1 MLQDI
6 RNSTQGPVFKVIV
19 GLIVLSFA
27 LFGIE
32 SILLGGSDDAV
43 AEVNGD
49 KIRSIEVQQAVIRQK
64 QRLAQ
69 LLGDNFDPAM
79 FDDQQLSSQALQGLV
94 SNKLQ
99 QQWAERLGL
108 AVSDVQLGAE
118 VAAIPA
124 FQIEGRFSPELYKQS
139 LASAGFTPA
148 SFKEALR
155 VDGIVAQLNAG
166 LFNTEF
172 TSPLEQETAVR
183 VAAENRSVRYANLP
197 VKTVDSDIQVTEE
210 EIEAYYFAN
219 SSGFISEERVVLDY
233 IALSSEDYR
242 QPVAEDDLRAAYE
255 QEISSYAYQDESRV
269 SHILLIQGEDEAD
282 DVYASRVIAAQ
293 EALASGEP
301 FADAATR
308 LSDDVGS
315 SSAGGDLGYT
325 SGDLFPEEMEEAI
338 AGLDVGEVSGLVET
352 DAGTHIITVTDRR
365 SEAPPTLEEMRFELE
380 QALSVSEA
388 RRRLVGKVEALKDL
402 AFTATDLQGPAQEL
416 ELVVQQ
422 TGSITRRGGD
432 GIFSNDSVIE
442 AAFSEAVL
450 DEGYNSQVLEIDE
463 DEFVVLRVAKHE
475 ASRPLTLAEVRTD
488 IEGVL
493 EEEARRTALI
503 NLADSLIQSLN
514 SGESMEQIAKS
525 KGLDWQVAI
534 DTRRSSS
541 DIPRTWRKDVFSAP
555 ISDLPFRSYAVLASG
570 DAVVFEVFR
579 VKDADANTPSDSIT
593 EASNS
598 RKLALTQN
606 ALRQSVSEQLRDS
619 ADLTIYQ

>member
-69 LLGDNFDPAM
+69 LLGENFDPAM

-99 QQWAERLGL
+99 QQWADRLGL
-108 AVSDVQLGAE
+108 AVSDRQLGAE

-124 FQIEGRFSPELYKQS
+124 FQIDGKFSPELYKQS

-155 VDGIVAQLNAG
+155 VDGVVAQLNFG

-172 TSPLEQETAVR
+172 SSPLER
-183 VAAENRSVRYANLP
+183 AAAAKIAGEARSVRYANIP
-197 VKTVDSDIQVTEE
+197 ASAVDADVTVGES
-210 EIEAYYFAN
+210 EIEAYYTAN
-219 SSGFISEERVVLDY
+219 ANRFISEEKVVLDY
-233 IALSSEDYR
+233 IVLSSEDYR
-242 QPVAEDDLRAAYE
+242 EPVAEDDLRAAYE
-255 QEISSYAYQDESRV
+255 QEISSYAYQDEARV
-269 SHILLIQGEDEAD
+269 SHILLIQSEDEAD
-282 DVYASRVIAAQ
+282 DAFAARVRAVQ
-293 EALASGEP
+293 DTLASGDS
-301 FADAATR
+301 FADVATR
-308 LSDDVGS
+308 LSDDIGS

-325 SGDLFPEEMEEAI
+325 NGELFPEEMEDAI
-338 AGLDVGEVSGLVET
+338 SDLEVGQVSAPVQT

-365 SEAPPTLEEMRFELE
+365 SEAPPSFEDMRFELE
-380 QALSVSEA
+380 QSLSASEA
-388 RRRLVGKVEALKDL
+388 RRRLVAKVESLKDL
-402 AFTATDLQGPAQEL
+402 AFTASDLQGPAQEL
-416 ELVVQQ
+416 ELIVQQ
-422 TGSITRRGGD
+422 TGPITRRGGE
-432 GIFSNDSVIE
+432 GVFSNDSVIE

-450 DEGYNSQVLEIDE
+450 DEGYNSSVIELNE

-475 ASRPLTLAEVRTD
+475 ASRPLTLAEVRAE
-488 IEGVL
+488 IEVTL
-493 EEEARRTALI
+493 EEEARQNALI
-503 NLADSLIQSLN
+503 SFANAWIDSLAA
-514 SGESMEQIAKS
+514 GESMEQMAKS
-525 KGLDWQVAI
+525 RGLEWQVAI
-534 DTRRSSS
+534 DTRRSSA
-541 DIPRTWRKDVFSAP
+541 DIPRAWRGDVFSAP
-555 ISDLPFRSYAVLASG
+555 IKDLPYRSYSILASG

-579 VKDADANTPSDSIT
+579 VKDADTNTASDPIY
-593 EASNS
+593 EASS
-598 RKLALTQN
+598 ARKLALTQN
-606 ALRQSVSEQLRDS
+606 ALRQSVGAQLRDS